1 MEKSVNTA
9 CPQLTGR
16 AAFLQVGQEALQF
29 ATVPTRPYGLSD
41 PEKAGGCHL
50 SPHLIYHYSWPVAL
64 APPADTCYKNSSLH
78 KQQKTEKANN
88 LHIGIVH
95 LSPIRTQRIILP

>member
-1 MEKSVNTA
+1 MEKSVNTT
-9 CPQLTGR
+9 CPQLIGR

-41 PEKAGGCHL
+41 TEKTGGCHL

-64 APPADTCYKNSSLH
+64 VPPQTSALRTAVFTNNRKQKRLITFTLVLSTSL
-78 KQQKTEKANN
+78 Q
-88 LHIGIVH
+88 
-95 LSPIRTQRIILP
+95 